1 SNTSPWWFCSRL
13 GNYFISYH
21 YVWHTNVL
29 RQLMNN
35 LLEKMRKARE
45 ISIAVG
51 DYIFL
56 ITRPTDIDA
65 VSMSFDDLKA
75 GVVGV
80 SSFVI
85 GWEGVTE
92 LDLIPGGTADSVE
105 FDADLF
111 SEWIK
116 DRPDL
121 WQPLIDGVL
130 DAYKS
135 HRKRQEAQGKP

>member
-1 SNTSPWWFCSRL
+1 
-13 GNYFISYH
+13 
-21 YVWHTNVL
+21 
-29 RQLMNN
+29 
-35 LLEKMRKARE
+35 MRKARE

-92 LDLIPGGTADSVE
+92 LDLIPGGTADPVE